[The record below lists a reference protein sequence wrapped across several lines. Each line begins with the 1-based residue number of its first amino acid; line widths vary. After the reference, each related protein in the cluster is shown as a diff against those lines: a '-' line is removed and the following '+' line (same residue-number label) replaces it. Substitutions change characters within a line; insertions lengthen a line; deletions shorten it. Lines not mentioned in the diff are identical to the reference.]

1 MFFFK
6 HTGLLR
12 ISLFHWIIDD
22 KYHTTES
29 QNKPA
34 FMCSKLPLTLYI
46 HIPWCIQKCPYC
58 DFNSHKLNQSVD
70 ENHYID
76 NLIKDL
82 KNDSA
87 LCSQKQ
93 LSAIFIGGGTPS
105 LLSARAY
112 ERLFNTIQQ
121 LFSLEDKCEI
131 TLEANPGTVDQQRF
145 KEYRAIGINRLS
157 LGIQSF
163 NDAHL
168 KRLGR
173 IHDGNQAHKAIHV
186 AREAGFDNLN
196 LDIMHGLPNQS
207 IEQGL
212 EDLRTAIESAPEHLS
227 WYQLTIEPNT
237 VFYSKPPKL
246 PNDDNLWELE
256 TAGFELLKTA
266 NYTRYEISA
275 FSKSGKQCQHNKN
288 YWLFGDYLGIG
299 AGAHAKITTD
309 DGILRLQKTRQPKDY
324 LNPKKPFICQQRLL
338 NQEETLFEFMLNV
351 SRLEQ
356 PIPFDLF
363 SKRTSLSQESLLKS
377 LQEAIDKKLLTTTE
391 QSFQVT
397 PLGRQFTNELQALF
411 L

>member
-1 MFFFK
+1 
-6 HTGLLR
+6 
-12 ISLFHWIIDD
+12 
-22 KYHTTES
+22 
-29 QNKPA
+29 
-34 FMCSKLPLTLYI
+34 MCSKPPLSLYI
-46 HIPWCIQKCPYC
+46 HVPWCIQKCPYC
-58 DFNSHKLNQSVD
+58 DFNSHKLTQSVD

-82 KNDSA
+82 KYDYT

-93 LSAIFIGGGTPS
+93 LSSIFIGGGTPS
-105 LLSARAY
+105 LLSASAY
-112 ERLFNTIQQ
+112 ARLFNAIQQ
-121 LFSLEDKCEI
+121 LFSFADECEI

-173 IHDGNQAHKAIHV
+173 IHDGNQAHKAIQV
-186 AREAGFDNLN
+186 ARHAGFDNLN
-196 LDIMHGLPNQS
+196 LDIMHGLPSQTTQ
-207 IEQGL
+207 QGL
-212 EDLRTAIESAPEHLS
+212 EDLSTAIKSAPEHLS

-246 PNDDNLWELE
+246 PDDENLWELE
-256 TAGFELLKTA
+256 AAGFELLRDS

-275 FSKSGKQCQHNKN
+275 FSVEGKQCLHNKN

-309 DGILRLQKTRQPKDY
+309 DGILRLQKTRQPTGY
-324 LNPKKPFICQQRLL
+324 LDRNKPFTCKKAQLTP
-338 NQEETLFEFMLNV
+338 QEILFEFMLNV

-356 PIPFDLF
+356 AIPFDLF
-363 SKRTSLSQESLLKS
+363 SKRTGLSQDSLLKS
-377 LQEAIDKKLLTTTE
+377 LREAIDKELLTVTE
-391 QSFQVT
+391 QSFQTT